1 MSFLVKMTIKI
12 NKTRHFEDRFNPYP
26 QAKKLRQN
34 VKNSCAC
41 LAPLSK
47 GLIAF
52 LARLRGPI
60 VSPKRILVIF
70 RHVRKIVK
78 SEY

>member
-1 MSFLVKMTIKI
+1 MSFLVKMTII
-12 NKTRHFEDRFNPYP
+12 ITKTRYFEDRINPYP

-34 VKNSCAC
+34 LQKSCAC

-52 LARLRGPI
+52 LVRLRGSI
-60 VSPKRILVIF
+60 LSPKRILVIF
-70 RHVRKIVK
+70 RYVRKIAK